1 VSNPATAVF
10 VHGGWHDGWS
20 WHLVR
25 ELLDARGVPS
35 VALDLPMTTLD
46 RDAAVL
52 SAALAEI
59 EGDAIVISHSWGGSV
74 ATLGASGASN
84 VRHLIYIAAVVT
96 EAGRPTL
103 SPPSPPSAV
112 PVKGRETLRPT
123 VVIETDTTTAIDREV
138 SLAAFYHDVE
148 PSLARQAASRL
159 RPFQKTGYAV
169 IETDAVAAWR
179 TIPTTY
185 VVCAEDRMI
194 HPDAQREMAAAAGA
208 EVLEWRSS
216 HSPFL
221 SHPDLVADLV
231 ARRAW
236 SDAR

>member
-1 VSNPATAVF
+1 MSSPATAVF

-52 SAALAEI
+52 SDALAAI

-74 ATLGASGASN
+74 ATLGAIGAPN
-84 VRHLIYIAAVVT
+84 VRHLIYIAAV
-96 EAGRPTL
+96 ADRGRSSDPFPAA
-103 SPPSPPSAV
+103 SV
-112 PVKGRETLRPT
+112 PVKGRETLRSK
-123 VVIETDTTTAIDREV
+123 VVIETDTTTIIDREV

-185 VVCAEDRMI
+185 VVCADDRMI
-194 HPDAQREMAAAAGA
+194 HPDTQREMAAAAGA
-208 EVLEWRSS
+208 EVLEWPSS

-231 ARRAW
+231 ARRAG
-236 SDAR
+236 STSG